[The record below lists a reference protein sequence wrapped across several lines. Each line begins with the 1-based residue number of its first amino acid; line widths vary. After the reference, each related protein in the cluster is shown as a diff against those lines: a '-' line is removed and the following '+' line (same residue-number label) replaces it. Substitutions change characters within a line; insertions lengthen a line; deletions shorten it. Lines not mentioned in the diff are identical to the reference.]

1 MVNSALPVFLAMLAI
16 SRAVG
21 AVPTAA
27 AAVPFTFGQWVED
40 IIANPD
46 GDHLTADEAV
56 QAFYASANS
65 TQSSGR
71 SSPLIEHIIP
81 TPRHS
86 NPSGT
91 NTSHQTAEHAK
102 RGPLQ
107 ERAAR
112 CYEQPNTEAYVSP
125 LGSTRHQLYPT
136 NTYSHPRHN

>member
-1 MVNSALPVFLAMLAI
+1 MEAPHLLTVSRQAFITIKMVNSALPVFLAMLAI

-27 AAVPFTFGQWVED
+27 AAAPFTFGQWVED

-71 SSPLIEHIIP
+71 SSPLIEHIIA

-86 NPSGT
+86 NPSDT
-91 NTSHQTAEHAK
+91 NTH
-102 RGPLQ
+102 
-107 ERAAR
+107 
-112 CYEQPNTEAYVSP
+112 
-125 LGSTRHQLYPT
+125 
-136 NTYSHPRHN
+136 